1 MTDTWRNLFC
11 KVFWLQFFLFFKTYI
26 KAFFFTFFPIFY
38 GFLKKKYPI
47 FLKSMTK
54 IAPFPQPNFAIWLR
68 FLTIFQ
74 EDWPHES
81 SWKIAKSVIF
91 CSSWPVEA
99 VLSKF
104 SENLRFRQ
112 QWFSLNIS
120 VVMHPNG
127 PECLINE

>member
-1 MTDTWRNLFC
+1 MTL
-11 KVFWLQFFLFFKTYI
+11 
-26 KAFFFTFFPIFY
+26 
-38 GFLKKKYPI
+38 
-47 FLKSMTK
+47 
-54 IAPFPQPNFAIWLR
+54 FAIFHNDSCGQSL
-68 FLTIFQ
+68 
-74 EDWPHES
+74 
-81 SWKIAKSVIF
+81 WKIAKTVIF
-91 CSSWPVEA
+91 CSSWPVET